1 MKLFGLIWLAL
12 GLSSAVWAAEPNDGL
27 YKLGPG
33 DVVRVTVYDHADLA
47 LEAEIAGDGS
57 LRMPLIGAVALTGM
71 TFSQAEARIAERLQ
85 SGGFVNHPQVNLFIT
100 QYRSQTVS
108 VVGAVNQPGRYR
120 LDGDTSLVGML
131 AAAGGIASTGGDSFY
146 LIRDG
151 LKRRYLLSDLVRDGA
166 GDELS
171 RVRLQPGDQIYVPK
185 QAQIY
190 VYGEVQRPGV
200 YPLEEGTTVVKAI
213 AMAGGFTGK
222 ADSDDIDIQRADA
235 EQAQQRQEAN
245 LGTQLQAED
254 VVYIGESLF

>member
-1 MKLFGLIWLAL
+1 MRLFGLMWLAL
-12 GLSSAVWAAEPNDGL
+12 SLSSAVWAADGIDNQ
-27 YKLGPG
+27 YRLGPG

-47 LEAEIAGDGS
+47 LEAEIASDGS
-57 LRMPLIGAVALTGM
+57 LRMPLVGAVALTGM

-120 LDGDTSLVGML
+120 LDGDTTLVGIL
-131 AAAGGIASTGGDSFY
+131 ATAGGIAANGGDSFY

-151 LKRRYLLSDLVRDGA
+151 LRRRYRLSDLATDGV
-166 GDELS
+166 GDELGK
-171 RVRLQPGDQIYVPK
+171 VRLKPNDQIYVPK

-200 YPLEEGTTVVKAI
+200 YPLDDGMTVVKAI

-222 ADSDDIDIQRADA
+222 ADSDDIDIQRDDA
-235 EQAQQRQEAN
+235 QQPQQRQEAN

-254 VVYIGESLF
+254 VVFVGESLF

>member
-1 MKLFGLIWLAL
+1 MRLFRLVWLAL
-12 GLSSAVWAAEPNDGL
+12 GLSSAVWAAEGVDSL

-57 LRMPLIGAVALTGM
+57 LRMPLVGSVDLGGM
-71 TFSQAEARIAERLQ
+71 TFTQAEARIAERLQ
-85 SGGFVNHPQVNLFIT
+85 AGGFVNHPQVNLFIT
-100 QYRSQTVS
+100 QYRSQMVS

-120 LDGDTSLVGML
+120 LDGDTTLVGML
-131 AAAGGIASTGGDSFY
+131 ATAGGISGTGGDSFY

-151 LKRRYLLSDLVRDGA
+151 LRRRFRLSDLASDSA
-166 GDELS
+166 GDELGK
-171 RVRLQPGDQIYVPK
+171 VHLKPNDQIYVPK

-200 YPLEEGTTVVKAI
+200 YPLEEGMTVVKAI

-222 ADSDDIDIQRADA
+222 ADSDDIDIQRSEA
-235 EQAQQRQEAN
+235 QAQQGRQEAS
-245 LGTQLQAED
+245 LSSVLQAED
-254 VVYIGESLF
+254 VLFIGESLF